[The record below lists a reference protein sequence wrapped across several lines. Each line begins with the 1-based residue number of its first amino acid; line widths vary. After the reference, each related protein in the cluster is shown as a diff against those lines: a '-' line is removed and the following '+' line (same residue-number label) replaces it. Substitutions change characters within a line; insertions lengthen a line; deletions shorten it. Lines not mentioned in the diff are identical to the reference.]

1 MDLRYPHQGYE
12 LAMDCE
18 FEEPTEHDLELLRV
32 AFDRLHEQIYGVAA
46 PGEPCEI
53 VNLRIRAVVPV
64 QSPETPAGELGD
76 ISSESAK
83 VGEREVYFDS
93 LGTFSPTPVFDRDF
107 LHPGAVITGPAVVEQ
122 LDTTTIIGP
131 GWTASSDR
139 YGTLV
144 VERDR

>member
-1 MDLRYPHQGYE
+1 
-12 LAMDCE
+12 
-18 FEEPTEHDLELLRV
+18 
-32 AFDRLHEQIYGVAA
+32 
-46 PGEPCEI
+46 
-53 VNLRIRAVVPV
+53 
-64 QSPETPAGELGD
+64 
-76 ISSESAK
+76 
-83 VGEREVYFDS
+83 
-93 LGTFSPTPVFDRDF
+93 VFDRDF